1 MKKQLE
7 DYMQY
12 DIGSYCADD
21 WDLGLKLILGG
32 CDPLPMRRCLARSPR
47 IYQSPFLINESLWK
61 LPDDRNVR
69 WSKYQCRSFSCLQ
82 KKRVQFDRDR
92 EAEMGNS
99 YKHYL
104 TPTPWRIFD
113 H

>member
-1 MKKQLE
+1 
-7 DYMQY
+7 
-12 DIGSYCADD
+12 
-21 WDLGLKLILGG
+21 
-32 CDPLPMRRCLARSPR
+32 MRRCLARSPR

-92 EAEMGNS
+92 EAEMGNG

-113 H
+113 HRHVECETRRRDPHRPRHQLRLE